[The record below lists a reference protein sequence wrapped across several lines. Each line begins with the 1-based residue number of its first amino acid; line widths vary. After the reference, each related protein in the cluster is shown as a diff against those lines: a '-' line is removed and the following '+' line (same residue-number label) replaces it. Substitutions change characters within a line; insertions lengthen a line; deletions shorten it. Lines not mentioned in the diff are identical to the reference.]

1 MWNKFVAH
9 FLEKHLLL
17 INRQALH
24 LLAEFRNRV
33 KIVSKDNS
41 LMREGKTLN
50 KTTFR
55 SQWCTWKKSKC
66 KKGDFH
72 TKLTVNDINIL

>member
-1 MWNKFVAH
+1 MAQALTNKITELWTWNKFVTH

-33 KIVSKDNS
+33 KIVSKDNP
-41 LMREGKTLN
+41 LMREGKL
-50 KTTFR
+50 
-55 SQWCTWKKSKC
+55 
-66 KKGDFH
+66 
-72 TKLTVNDINIL
+72 